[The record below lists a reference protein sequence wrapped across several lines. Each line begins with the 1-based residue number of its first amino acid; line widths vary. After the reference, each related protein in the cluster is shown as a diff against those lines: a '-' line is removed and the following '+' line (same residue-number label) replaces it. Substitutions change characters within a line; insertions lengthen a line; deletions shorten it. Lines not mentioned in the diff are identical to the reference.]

1 MWYFTWILGLLLACS
16 LGIINVLRLE
26 AQDALE
32 KERIPLDPLTQLITK
47 PTMLTRLG
55 EKIENSRH
63 NGFPFAVMVVSLE
76 QFKIK
81 YDLLDYEF
89 DAVFRSVA
97 DYLKSEL
104 RGGVDI
110 ISRSGEHEFLIAMPG
125 SSLAKANELAVK
137 FKSDL
142 FTQIKAPR
150 DLTIEADVG
159 ASEYSDYVA
168 STHNTIQTT
177 TDMVTKLIQLASTST
192 AKLANQFV

>member
-1 MWYFTWILGLLLACS
+1 
-16 LGIINVLRLE
+16 
-26 AQDALE
+26 
-32 KERIPLDPLTQLITK
+32 
-47 PTMLTRLG
+47 MLTRLG

-76 QFKIK
+76 QFKTK

-89 DAVFRSVA
+89 DAVFRSVS

-125 SSLAKANELAVK
+125 SSLTKAKELANR
-137 FKSDL
+137 FKNDL
-142 FTQIKAPR
+142 STQIKAPR

-159 ASEYSDYVA
+159 VAEFFDFMAASG
-168 STHNTIQTT
+168 NTTETT
-177 TDMVTKLIQLASTST
+177 ADIVIKLIKFANTHSAASAT
-192 AKLANQFV
+192 QFA

>member
-1 MWYFTWILGLLLACS
+1 MWYFSWILGLLLACS

-63 NGFPFAVMVVSLE
+63 NGFPFAVMVVSLT
-76 QFKIK
+76 QFNAKHQ
-81 YDLLDYEF
+81 LLDYEF
-89 DAVFRSVA
+89 DAAVRNVA

-110 ISRSGEHEFLIAMPG
+110 ISRSSDHEFLIAMPG
-125 SSLAKANELAVK
+125 STLSKANELAVK
-137 FKSDL
+137 FKNDL
-142 FTQIKAPR
+142 FVQIKAPR

-159 ASEYSDYVA
+159 VAEYSDFMLSMGSSSHTNA
-168 STHNTIQTT
+168 ER
-177 TDMVTKLIQLASTST
+177 VTKLIQQATSNSV
-192 AKLANQFV
+192 KLANQHV